1 MTVSAGEVR
10 EVTMTDS
17 DKVVD
22 GHADDPQ
29 NVCDSFYPRL
39 NVFAISKFGLFHD
52 GLLLPYRIL
61 GVQKHGQSRKCEFA
75 LSNFCDLEKC
85 SGR

>member
-1 MTVSAGEVR
+1 MITSDEPLAELKHQVKNNAYLFSWALLEVDMTVAAGEVR

-29 NVCDSFYPRL
+29 NVCDSLYPRL
-39 NVFAISKFGLFHD
+39 NVSAISKLGLFHD
-52 GLLLPYRIL
+52 G
-61 GVQKHGQSRKCEFA
+61 
-75 LSNFCDLEKC
+75 
-85 SGR
+85 